1 MLDKFFYGQA
11 RRSFGKFGS
20 YAEYSLR
27 LLSQVEPEHSVQSP
41 FSWTRGLV
49 LPVRLLA
56 GREGRHKRPI
66 TEMLSSRQTNTS
78 LSRSFM
84 QQVVCERS

>member
-11 RRSFGKFGS
+11 RPSFGKFGS

-41 FSWTRGLV
+41 FSWTRGWCYRFGYLRDV
-49 LPVRLLA
+49 
-56 GREGRHKRPI
+56 REGI
-66 TEMLSSRQTNTS
+66 NDL
-78 LSRSFM
+78 
-84 QQVVCERS
+84 

>member
-11 RRSFGKFGS
+11 RPNFGKFGS

-49 LPVRLLA
+49 SPVRLLA
-56 GREGRHKRPI
+56 GREGRHKWPI
-66 TEMLSSRQTNTS
+66 TEVLSSMANKHLT
-78 LSRSFM
+78 F
-84 QQVVCERS
+84 